1 MDADEYSA
9 CEGCGMGNNP
19 LTVKGLNGEF
29 WSIVTSEI
37 MMTGSCLLNECERI
51 TLMLYIFIYTV

>member
-19 LTVKGLNGEF
+19 LTVKGLNGEI

-37 MMTGSCLLNECERI
+37 IMTKSCLLNGCERI
-51 TLMLYIFIYTV
+51 TLMLYIFIYSV

>member
-19 LTVKGLNGEF
+19 LTVKGLNGEI
-29 WSIVTSEI
+29 WSIVKSEI
-37 MMTGSCLLNECERI
+37 IMTRSCLLNEYEGI
-51 TLMLYIFIYTV
+51 TLMVNIFIHTV